1 MAPFIFIIIGLIA
14 GYFFITKFKKIDNAL
29 FSSIENYQ
37 PFGIQIVYISAF
49 MGALFG
55 CLFMYGQIVDSEM
68 DLKPIMALMAVF
80 FSVMVSTSVFQAFIY
95 LDSAGSIIGK
105 SIFMIVSCA
114 LALAIGAAGSIVI
127 ICLAIIYIV
136 LLVIGK
142 ATLGDYG
149 KRYTTTDEYGNKRT
163 LRSEGNGNY
172 RDDQGRSWT
181 AGDSPNTVTR
191 DD

>member
-1 MAPFIFIIIGLIA
+1 MATIIFIIIGLIA

-37 PFGIQIVYISAF
+37 PFGIQIVYISVF

-55 CLFMYGQIVDSEM
+55 CLFMYGQIVDSAM
-68 DLKPIMALMAVF
+68 DLKPIMALMAIF
-80 FSVMVSTSVFQAFIY
+80 FSMMVSTSVFQAFIY

-114 LALAIGAAGSIVI
+114 LALVIGAVGSIAI
-127 ICLAIIYIV
+127 ICIAIIYVV
-136 LLVIGK
+136 LLLLSK
-142 ATLGDYG
+142 AAFGDYG
-149 KRYTTTDEYGNKRT
+149 KQYTTTDEHGNKRT
-163 LRSEGNGNY
+163 LRSEGGGSY

-181 AGDSPNTVTR
+181 SGNSADTVTR

>member
-1 MAPFIFIIIGLIA
+1 MGTIILIIIGLIA
-14 GYFFITKFKKIDNAL
+14 GYFFITKFEKVDRAL
-29 FSSIENYQ
+29 FSSIEGYV
-37 PFGIQIVYISAF
+37 PFGIFVVYISAF
-49 MGALFG
+49 IGAVLG
-55 CLFMYGQIVDSEM
+55 CVFLYAEM
-68 DLKPIMALMAVF
+68 IDKQFDFNGAF
-80 FSVMVSTSVFQAFIY
+80 FSIVIFGGMMICASIFQAFIY
-95 LDSAGSIIGK
+95 LDSVGSIIGK